1 MPPNYQNG
9 KVYAIRSHS
18 TDKIY
23 IGSTTQKLF
32 KRLSSHVA
40 DYKRNHCVSSR
51 EIIGLGDYYIEL
63 LCDYPCE
70 RKEQLYAKEGEYIRQ
85 YKCKCVN
92 RFIAGRS
99 IKEFRENN
107 KEQILEQNKQWRN
120 DNKEKI
126 IKYRDNNKEQLAEQ
140 KKKFYENNK
149 EKILEQRKQ
158 RYFNNKEQIKEQE
171 KNKPKYTCECGSI
184 MSSNHKVRHIK
195 TTKHINFINSS
206 N

>member
-51 EIIGLGDYYIEL
+51 EILKFNDYYIEL
-63 LCDYPCE
+63 ICDYSCE
-70 RKEQLYAKEGEYIRQ
+70 RKEQLCAKEGEYIRQ
-85 YKCKCVN
+85 YKDKCVN
-92 RFIAGRS
+92 KRIAGRS
-99 IKEFRENN
+99 DKEYIEENKQQLLEKQKERYEENKQQLLEQMKQYRDNNKEHIAENKKQYRENN
-107 KEQILEQNKQWRN
+107 KEQI
-120 DNKEKI
+120 
-126 IKYRDNNKEQLAEQ
+126 AEQ
-140 KKKFYENNK
+140 KK
-149 EKILEQRKQ
+149 I
-158 RYFNNKEQIKEQE
+158 
-171 KNKPKYTCECGSI
+171 KYTCECGKTSTI
-184 MSSNHKVRHIK
+184 GHKLRHERSM
-195 TTKHINFINSS
+195 KHINFINSS